1 MHGAHANSRSRAGE
15 AVGGGEVI
23 SAAAGDT
30 GPAGRAGAAGRPG
43 GDAHAAEAAGA
54 GAWAHAGETTG
65 AGAVGDTGSATGAG
79 VFGHAGETTGAGAF
93 GHAGS
98 GSATSAGAVGHVGGG
113 AVGNAGSAAHA
124 GAAHGGSGI
133 HPAILLRAAV
143 IIPALVAA
151 VALSAFAWSA
161 ARLAP
166 RGVPVGVAGTAQLA
180 GAIGYRLDG
189 LGGAFDAHRYS
200 SEAAAE
206 TAIRHREIYGAF
218 VAGPGGLTVL
228 TAPAASPAV
237 ATLLTK
243 VGEEAGQHAAA
254 GRAVPVRVVDVV
266 PADPSDP
273 QGIVLDS
280 AFLPLVII
288 GSIGGVM
295 TWVAGRDGRMA
306 GYPQAGVLL
315 VKSVLV
321 ALVVVGI
328 VQGWLG
334 VIPGDW
340 VTNAGVI
347 GLTVIAIS
355 STVCGLGALLGAP
368 GVALGGLLMVFVGNP
383 FSGVS
388 SAPQLLPNPAGTL
401 GQLLPPGAGG
411 SLLRSAAFFH
421 GYGSGA
427 HLVVLAIWA
436 GCGLTA
442 VMAGQAVRRRRAAAA
457 GRHAEMSA
465 EPGVVTG

>member
-1 MHGAHANSRSRAGE
+1 MRGSHANSG
-15 AVGGGEVI
+15 
-23 SAAAGDT
+23 T
-30 GPAGRAGAAGRPG
+30 RAGAATG
-43 GDAHAAEAAGA
+43 GGVAA
-54 GAWAHAGETTG
+54 
-65 AGAVGDTGSATGAG
+65 
-79 VFGHAGETTGAGAF
+79 
-93 GHAGS
+93 
-98 GSATSAGAVGHVGGG
+98 GGG
-113 AVGNAGSAAHA
+113 ATTGVDVTTGNAATDAGGVTHPGGARHA
-124 GAAHGGSGI
+124 GAGI
-133 HPAILLRAAV
+133 HPAGGGIHPGMLLRAAV
-143 IIPALVAA
+143 IIPVLVAA

-166 RGVPVGVAGTAQLA
+166 RGVPVGVAGTAKVA
-180 GAIGYRLDG
+180 DAIGHRLDG
-189 LGGAFDAHRYS
+189 LGGKFDAHTYG
-200 SEAAAE
+200 SEAAAVA
-206 TAIRHREIYGAF
+206 AIRHREIYGAF

-243 VGEEAGQHAAA
+243 VGDEAGQHAAA

-266 PADPSDP
+266 PADPNDP

-288 GSIGGVM
+288 GSLGGVM
-295 TWVAGRDGRMA
+295 TWVAGRDGRRA

-315 VKSVLV
+315 VKSALIG
-321 ALVVVGI
+321 LVVVGI

-340 VTNAGVI
+340 LTNAAVI
-347 GLTVIAIS
+347 SLTVIAIS

-368 GVALGGLLMVFVGNP
+368 GVALGGLVMVFVGNP

-388 SAPQLLPNPAGTL
+388 SAPQLLPSPAGTL
-401 GQLLPPGAGG
+401 GQFLPPGAGA
-411 SLLRSAAFFH
+411 SLLRSSAFFH

-442 VMAGQAVRRRRAAAA
+442 VMASQAVRRRRASAA
-457 GRHAEMSA
+457 GRHAEISA
-465 EPGVVTG
+465 EPSVLTG

>member
-1 MHGAHANSRSRAGE
+1 M
-15 AVGGGEVI
+15 
-23 SAAAGDT
+23 
-30 GPAGRAGAAGRPG
+30 
-43 GDAHAAEAAGA
+43 
-54 GAWAHAGETTG
+54 
-65 AGAVGDTGSATGAG
+65 
-79 VFGHAGETTGAGAF
+79 
-93 GHAGS
+93 
-98 GSATSAGAVGHVGGG
+98 
-113 AVGNAGSAAHA
+113 
-124 GAAHGGSGI
+124 
-133 HPAILLRAAV
+133 LLRAAV

-166 RGVPVGVAGTAQLA
+166 RGVPVGVAGTAKVA
-180 GAIGYRLDG
+180 GAIGHRLNG
-189 LGGAFDAHRYS
+189 LGGKFDANTYG
-200 SEAAAE
+200 SEAAAVA
-206 TAIRHREIYGAF
+206 AIRHRAIYGAF
-218 VAGPGGLTVL
+218 VAGPRGLTVL

-266 PADPSDP
+266 PADPNDP

-288 GSIGGVM
+288 GSLGGVM
-295 TWVAGRDGRMA
+295 TWVAGRDGRRA

-315 VKSVLV
+315 VKSALIG
-321 ALVVVGI
+321 LVVVGI
-328 VQGWLG
+328 VQAWLG
-334 VIPGDW
+334 VVPGDW
-340 VTNAGVI
+340 VANAPVI

-388 SAPQLLPNPAGTL
+388 SAPQLLPSPAGTL
-401 GQLLPPGAGG
+401 GQFLPPGAGA
-411 SLLRSAAFFH
+411 SLLRSSAFFH
-421 GYGSGA
+421 GYGSGT
-427 HLVVLAIWA
+427 HLVVLAVWA

-442 VMAGQAVRRRRAAAA
+442 VMASQAVRRRRAAAA
-457 GRHAEMSA
+457 GRHAEISA
-465 EPGVVTG
+465 EHSVLTG

>member
-1 MHGAHANSRSRAGE
+1 MSGTHTNLGAHANAG
-15 AVGGGEVI
+15 G
-23 SAAAGDT
+23 
-30 GPAGRAGAAGRPG
+30 
-43 GDAHAAEAAGA
+43 
-54 GAWAHAGETTG
+54 
-65 AGAVGDTGSATGAG
+65 
-79 VFGHAGETTGAGAF
+79 
-93 GHAGS
+93 
-98 GSATSAGAVGHVGGG
+98 
-113 AVGNAGSAAHA
+113 
-124 GAAHGGSGI
+124 GI
-133 HPAILLRAAV
+133 HPALLLRAAI

-166 RGVPVGVAGTAQLA
+166 RGVPVGVAGTATVA
-180 GAIGYRLDG
+180 AAIGHRLDG
-189 LGGAFDAHRYS
+189 LGGKFDAHTYG
-200 SEAAAE
+200 SEAAAVA
-206 TAIRHREIYGAF
+206 AIRHREIYGAF

-243 VGEEAGQHAAA
+243 VGDEAGQHADA
-254 GRAVPVRVVDVV
+254 GHAVPVRVVDVV
-266 PADPSDP
+266 PADPNDP
-273 QGIVLDS
+273 EGIALAS

-315 VKSVLV
+315 VKS
-321 ALVVVGI
+321 ALVGLVTVGI

-340 VTNAGVI
+340 VANAGVI

-388 SAPQLLPNPAGTL
+388 SAPQLLPSPVGTL
-401 GQLLPPGAGG
+401 GQFLPPGAGG
-411 SLLRSAAFFH
+411 SLLRSSAFFN

-436 GCGLTA
+436 GCGLTV
-442 VMAGQAVRRRRAAAA
+442 VMASQAVRRRRATAA
-457 GRHAEMSA
+457 GKHAEISA
-465 EPGVVTG
+465 ESGVLAG

>member
-1 MHGAHANSRSRAGE
+1 MRGSHANSG
-15 AVGGGEVI
+15 
-23 SAAAGDT
+23 T
-30 GPAGRAGAAGRPG
+30 RAGAATG
-43 GDAHAAEAAGA
+43 GGVAA
-54 GAWAHAGETTG
+54 
-65 AGAVGDTGSATGAG
+65 
-79 VFGHAGETTGAGAF
+79 
-93 GHAGS
+93 
-98 GSATSAGAVGHVGGG
+98 GGG
-113 AVGNAGSAAHA
+113 ATTGVDVTTGNAATDAGGVTHPGGARHA
-124 GAAHGGSGI
+124 GAGI
-133 HPAILLRAAV
+133 HPAGGGIHPGMLLRAAV

-166 RGVPVGVAGTAQLA
+166 RGVPVGVAGTTKVAD
-180 GAIGYRLDG
+180 AIGHRLDG
-189 LGGAFDAHRYS
+189 LGGKFDAHTYG
-200 SEAAAE
+200 SEAAAVA
-206 TAIRHREIYGAF
+206 AIRHREIYGAF

-237 ATLLTK
+237 ATLLAK

-266 PADPSDP
+266 PADPNDP

-288 GSIGGVM
+288 GSLGGVM
-295 TWVAGRDGRMA
+295 TWVAGRDGRRA

-315 VKSVLV
+315 VKSALIG
-321 ALVVVGI
+321 LVVVGI

-340 VTNAGVI
+340 VANAAVI
-347 GLTVIAIS
+347 SLTVIAIS

-388 SAPQLLPNPAGTL
+388 SAPQLLPSPAGTL
-401 GQLLPPGAGG
+401 GQFLPPGAGA
-411 SLLRSAAFFH
+411 SLLRSSAFFD

-427 HLVVLAIWA
+427 HLIVLAIWA

-442 VMAGQAVRRRRAAAA
+442 VMASQAVRRRRAAAA
-457 GRHAEMSA
+457 GRHAEISA
-465 EPGVVTG
+465 EPSVLTG

>member
-1 MHGAHANSRSRAGE
+1 MRGTHANPGAHAGGAT
-15 AVGGGEVI
+15 GGGVT
-23 SAAAGDT
+23 T
-30 GPAGRAGAAGRPG
+30 GG
-43 GDAHAAEAAGA
+43 HAATGGGVATGGHAA
-54 GAWAHAGETTG
+54 TG
-65 AGAVGDTGSATGAG
+65 AGAVSGAG
-79 VFGHAGETTGAGAF
+79 GAR
-93 GHAGS
+93 
-98 GSATSAGAVGHVGGG
+98 
-113 AVGNAGSAAHA
+113 NAG
-124 GAAHGGSGI
+124 GGI
-133 HPAILLRAAV
+133 HPAMLLRAAV

-166 RGVPVGVAGTAQLA
+166 RGVPVGVAGTAKVA
-180 GAIGYRLDG
+180 DAVGHRLDG
-189 LGGAFDAHRYS
+189 LGGKFDAHTYG
-200 SEAAAE
+200 SEAAAVA
-206 TAIRHREIYGAF
+206 AIRHREIYGAF

-266 PADPSDP
+266 PADPNDP

-288 GSIGGVM
+288 GSLGGVM
-295 TWVAGRDGRMA
+295 TWVAGRDGRRA

-315 VKSVLV
+315 VKSALIG
-321 ALVVVGI
+321 LVVVGI

-340 VTNAGVI
+340 VANAAVI
-347 GLTVIAIS
+347 SLTVIAIS
-355 STVCGLGALLGAP
+355 STVCGLGAMLGAP

-388 SAPQLLPNPAGTL
+388 SAPQLLPSPAGTL
-401 GQLLPPGAGG
+401 GQLLPPGAGA
-411 SLLRSAAFFH
+411 SLLRSSAFFH
-421 GYGSGA
+421 GYGSGT

-442 VMAGQAVRRRRAAAA
+442 VMASQAVRRRRAAAA
-457 GRHAEMSA
+457 GRHAEISA
-465 EPGVVTG
+465 EPSVLTA

>member
-1 MHGAHANSRSRAGE
+1 MHGTHANSGTHSAG
-15 AVGGGEVI
+15 ASGGGER
-23 SAAAGDT
+23 AAW
-30 GPAGRAGAAGRPG
+30 PGAAGGAPG
-43 GDAHAAEAAGA
+43 ATG
-54 GAWAHAGETTG
+54 HAGPG
-65 AGAVGDTGSATGAG
+65 AHVGSATGAVAG
-79 VFGHAGETTGAGAF
+79 RHAGG
-93 GHAGS
+93 
-98 GSATSAGAVGHVGGG
+98 
-113 AVGNAGSAAHA
+113 
-124 GAAHGGSGI
+124 GI
-133 HPAILLRAAV
+133 HPALLLRAAV

-166 RGVPVGVAGTAQLA
+166 RGVPVGVAGTAQVA
-180 GAIGYRLDG
+180 GAIGHRLDG
-189 LGGAFDAHRYS
+189 AGGKFDVHSYG
-200 SEAAAE
+200 SETAAE

-254 GRAVPVRVVDVV
+254 GRSIPVRVVDVV

-288 GSIGGVM
+288 GSLGGVM

-306 GYPQAGVLL
+306 GYPQAAVLL
-315 VKSVLV
+315 VKSALIG
-321 ALVVVGI
+321 LVVVGI

-340 VTNAGVI
+340 LTNAAVI

-355 STVCGLGALLGAP
+355 STVCGLGALLGPA

-388 SAPQLLPNPAGTL
+388 SAPQLLPSPAGTL
-401 GQLLPPGAGG
+401 GQILPPGAGA

-421 GYGSGA
+421 GYGSGS

-436 GCGLTA
+436 GCGLTV
-442 VMAGQAVRRRRAAAA
+442 VMASQAVRRRRRAAAA
-457 GRHAEMSA
+457 GSHAEVPA
-465 EPGVVTG
+465 EPGMLTG

>member
-1 MHGAHANSRSRAGE
+1 MHGTHANHGAHAR
-15 AVGGGEVI
+15 
-23 SAAAGDT
+23 AAAGGGADPGPGTATGVGAGAGWDAGAGAGAETGARAVTDASAETESGADT
-30 GPAGRAGAAGRPG
+30 GWGA
-43 GDAHAAEAAGA
+43 AAGA
-54 GAWAHAGETTG
+54 GTATRAG
-65 AGAVGDTGSATGAG
+65 AGKGVGAG
-79 VFGHAGETTGAGAF
+79 GKPGT
-93 GHAGS
+93 
-98 GSATSAGAVGHVGGG
+98 
-113 AVGNAGSAAHA
+113 
-124 GAAHGGSGI
+124 GI
-133 HPAILLRAAV
+133 HPAMLLRAAI

-166 RGVPVGVAGTAQLA
+166 RGVPVGVAGTAKVA
-180 GAIGYRLDG
+180 ATIGYRLDG
-189 LGGAFDAHRYS
+189 LGGAFDAHTYG
-200 SEAAAE
+200 SEAAAVA
-206 TAIRHREIYGAF
+206 AIRHREIYGAF

-243 VGEEAGQHAAA
+243 VGDEAGQHAAG
-254 GRAVPVRVVDVV
+254 GRAVPVHVVDVV
-266 PADPSDP
+266 PTDPNDP
-273 QGIVLDS
+273 EGIALAS

-321 ALVVVGI
+321 GLVTVGI

-340 VTNAGVI
+340 ATNAAVI

-388 SAPQLLPNPAGTL
+388 SAPQLLPSPAGTL

-411 SLLRSAAFFH
+411 SLLRSSAFFH

-442 VMAGQAVRRRRAAAA
+442 VMASQAVRRRRAAAS
-457 GRHAEMSA
+457 GRPAEIPA
-465 EPGVVTG
+465 EPGLVSG

>member
-1 MHGAHANSRSRAGE
+1 MRGSHANSG
-15 AVGGGEVI
+15 
-23 SAAAGDT
+23 T
-30 GPAGRAGAAGRPG
+30 RAGAATG
-43 GDAHAAEAAGA
+43 GGVAA
-54 GAWAHAGETTG
+54 
-65 AGAVGDTGSATGAG
+65 
-79 VFGHAGETTGAGAF
+79 
-93 GHAGS
+93 
-98 GSATSAGAVGHVGGG
+98 GGG
-113 AVGNAGSAAHA
+113 ATTGVDVTTGNAATDAGGVTHPGGARHA
-124 GAAHGGSGI
+124 GAGI
-133 HPAILLRAAV
+133 HPAGGGIHPGMLLRAAV

-166 RGVPVGVAGTAQLA
+166 RGVPVGVAGTAKVA
-180 GAIGYRLDG
+180 DAIGHRLDG
-189 LGGAFDAHRYS
+189 LGGKFDAHTYG
-200 SEAAAE
+200 SEAAAVA
-206 TAIRHREIYGAF
+206 AIRHREIYGAF

-228 TAPAASPAV
+228 TASAASPAV

-266 PADPSDP
+266 PADPNDP

-288 GSIGGVM
+288 GSLGGVM
-295 TWVAGRDGRMA
+295 TWVAGRDGRRA

-315 VKSVLV
+315 VKSALIG
-321 ALVVVGI
+321 LVVVGI

-340 VTNAGVI
+340 VANAAVI
-347 GLTVIAIS
+347 SLTVIAIS

-388 SAPQLLPNPAGTL
+388 SAPQLLPSPAGTL
-401 GQLLPPGAGG
+401 GQFLPPGAGA
-411 SLLRSAAFFH
+411 SLLRSSAFFD

-427 HLVVLAIWA
+427 HLIVLAIWA

-442 VMAGQAVRRRRAAAA
+442 VMASQAVRRRRAAAA
-457 GRHAEMSA
+457 GRHAEIST
-465 EPGVVTG
+465 EPSVLTG

>member
-1 MHGAHANSRSRAGE
+1 MT
-15 AVGGGEVI
+15 GGG
-23 SAAAGDT
+23 AA
-30 GPAGRAGAAGRPG
+30 
-43 GDAHAAEAAGA
+43 
-54 GAWAHAGETTG
+54 TG
-65 AGAVGDTGSATGAG
+65 AGATR
-79 VFGHAGETTGAGAF
+79 
-93 GHAGS
+93 
-98 GSATSAGAVGHVGGG
+98 GG
-113 AVGNAGSAAHA
+113 
-124 GAAHGGSGI
+124 GI
-133 HPAILLRAAV
+133 HPAMLLRAAV

-166 RGVPVGVAGTAQLA
+166 RGVPVGVAGTARVA
-180 GAIGYRLDG
+180 DAVGHRLDG
-189 LGGAFDAHRYS
+189 LGGKFDAHTYG
-200 SEAAAE
+200 SEAAAVA
-206 TAIRHREIYGAF
+206 AIRHREIYGAF

-266 PADPSDP
+266 PADPNDP

-288 GSIGGVM
+288 GSLGGVM
-295 TWVAGRDGRMA
+295 TWVAGRDGRRA

-315 VKSVLV
+315 VKSALIG
-321 ALVVVGI
+321 LVVVGI

-355 STVCGLGALLGAP
+355 STVCGLGAMLGPP

-388 SAPQLLPNPAGTL
+388 SAPQLLPSPAGTL
-401 GQLLPPGAGG
+401 GQLLPPGAGA
-411 SLLRSAAFFH
+411 SLLRSSAFFH

-427 HLVVLAIWA
+427 HLAVLAVWA

-442 VMAGQAVRRRRAAAA
+442 VMASQAVRRRRASAA
-457 GRHAEMSA
+457 GRHAEVSA
-465 EPGVVTG
+465 EPGVLAH